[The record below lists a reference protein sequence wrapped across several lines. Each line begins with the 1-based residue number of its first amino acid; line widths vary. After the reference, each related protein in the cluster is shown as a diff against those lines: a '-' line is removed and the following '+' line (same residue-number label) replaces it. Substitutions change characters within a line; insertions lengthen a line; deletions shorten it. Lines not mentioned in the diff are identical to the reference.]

1 MRALIEVILLALQ
14 FYTWVIIGVAILSW
28 LIAFNVINIH
38 NDLVRMLWNGLNALT
53 EPLLKPI
60 RRFLPKMGGLDISPI
75 ILLFVIFFIE
85 RLIQYDIAPALL
97 AR

>member
-14 FYTWVIIGVAILSW
+14 FYVWVIIGVAVLSW

-53 EPLLKPI
+53 EPVLRPI
-60 RRFLPKMGGLDISPI
+60 RRFLPNMGGLDISPI
-75 ILLFVIFFIE
+75 ILFFIISFIE

-97 AR
+97 R